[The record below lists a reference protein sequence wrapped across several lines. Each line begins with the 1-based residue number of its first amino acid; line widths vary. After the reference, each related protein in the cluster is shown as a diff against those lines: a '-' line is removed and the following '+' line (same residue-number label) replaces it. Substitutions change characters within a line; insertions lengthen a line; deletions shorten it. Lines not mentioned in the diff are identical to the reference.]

1 MVYLPFEMVLFEILT
16 RLNARSIDRYKCV
29 CRQWR
34 DGLSS
39 FEFLFQHS
47 TYVENYLDYLR
58 DEGFYVVNEYYAEFC
73 PPEQLQ
79 KYDFLD
85 EN

>member
-1 MVYLPFEMVLFEILT
+1 MVYLSFDMVPFEILT
-16 RLNARSIDRYKCV
+16 KLNARSIDRYKCV

-34 DGLSS
+34 HGLSS
-39 FEFLFQHS
+39 FEFRLLHS
-47 TYVENYLDYLR
+47 TYVENYLYYLR
-58 DEGFYVVNEYYAEFC
+58 DEGFYVVNEYYAEFW